1 MKHPLKTPALR
12 ILGFVLALV
21 LTAGCAKAVKTA
33 SENPGKKGTY
43 HVVGIGPGD
52 VDLMT
57 EKARAAIQS
66 ADIVFANPKTQEKLS
81 SVIDFKGKEV
91 VDGYGVLFR
100 FYGKDCKAI
109 TEEQKNNPR
118 SRMSCEE
125 YQAKQADYVKRV
137 REAVLSGKNVVLLSS
152 GDPTIYGPDIWNL
165 KELADLSPTLVPG
178 LSSFNAAT
186 AALKVSLGEVI
197 ITAPFKGKDGE
208 LSKDSLENLV
218 KKDKATV
225 VIFMPRDL
233 KELMVRLRSSCD
245 ARTPMAVVSSAG
257 MKGKE
262 KTILG
267 TVGDMEKKLE
277 GEDMNMCLVY
287 VGKALENAHVKDR
300 PAGENMKKGK
310 FYLVGAGPGDADLAT
325 LRALSVL
332 KKADMIFSAQK
343 ISDRF
348 KKELEGKQIIDGYHR
363 LFPFYGKKC
372 ADVTDAERKNERMG
386 CEEYHKKQEAVATM
400 VRKAVAEGKNVAML
414 DSGDPLIYGPCSWT
428 LAEFKDIETEVVPGL
443 SCFNAANAALKQGVT
458 EGKTSHSVILASGW
472 TVAEMAELQGT
483 MVLFTMRTEFKTFID
498 TLSKNYPADTPV
510 AIVESAGYAAK
521 EKVLRSTLGT
531 ILNDT
536 SKDKLP
542 FEYLLYVGDF
552 LKGEGKI

>member
-1 MKHPLKTPALR
+1 MCKT
-12 ILGFVLALV
+12 LGIVLMLVLAC
-21 LTAGCAKAVKTA
+21 GCSKTVKTA
-33 SENPGKKGTY
+33 TENPGKRGTY
-43 HVVGIGPGD
+43 HIVGIGPGD
-52 VDLMT
+52 ADLIT
-57 EKARAAIQS
+57 ERGRAAIQS
-66 ADIVFANPKTQEKLS
+66 ADIVFASPKIQEKLS

-100 FYGKDCKAI
+100 FYGKDCK
-109 TEEQKNNPR
+109 TMTDEQKNNPKN
-118 SRMSCEE
+118 RMSCEE
-125 YQAKQADYVKRV
+125 YHARQAGYVKRV
-137 REAVLSGKNVVLLSS
+137 RDAVNGGKNVVLLSS

-165 KELADLSPTLVPG
+165 RELAELSPILVPG

-197 ITAPFKGKDGE
+197 LTAPFKGKDGE
-208 LSKDSLENLV
+208 AGKDSLENLV

-233 KELMVRLRSSCD
+233 KDLMARLRSSCD
-245 ARTPMAVVSSAG
+245 AGTPMAVVSCAG
-257 MKGKE
+257 IAGKE

-287 VGKALENAHVKDR
+287 VGKALEAAHVKDR
-300 PAGENMKKGK
+300 PAGKAGK
-310 FYLVGAGPGDADLAT
+310 QGTFYLVGAGPGDADLAT

-332 KKADMIFSAQK
+332 KKADIVFSSRK

-348 KKELEGKQIIDGYHR
+348 KKELEGKQIIDGYGR
-363 LFPFYGKKC
+363 LFPFYGKSC
-372 ADVTDAERKNERMG
+372 SEVTGTERKSEKMG
-386 CEEYHKKQEAVATM
+386 CEEYHEKQAELAAM

-428 LAEFKDIETEVVPGL
+428 LSEFKDIKTEVVPGL

-458 EGKTSHSVILASGW
+458 EGKASHSVVLASGW
-472 TVAEMAELQGT
+472 TVNEMAELQGT
-483 MVLFTMRTEFKTFID
+483 MVLFTMRTEFRSFID
-498 TLSKNYPADTPV
+498 ALGKHYAPETPV
-510 AIVESAGYAAK
+510 AIVESAGFSEK
-521 EKVLRSTLGT
+521 EKVIRSTLGAVLT
-531 ILNDT
+531 DPET
-536 SKDKLP
+536 GRLP

-552 LKGEGKI
+552 LKGDGKM